1 MYVKTF
7 LCAAA
12 SLAALPMQ
20 AQPEHRAQAHCLIE
34 GQVRTTE
41 GHPLEEA
48 IYFDVYELMPDG
60 QRVLMR
66 TGREKGQAFRCYL
79 RLGFDHEVVVQV
91 HPFPPVSQTIKA
103 SALAKGALAEPL
115 VLKIVLP
122 PACSDQ
128 DLPPADNYGEEL
140 DVASSQGSGKSLP
153 RAASDKGTGSSNQT
167 DSRQYRGGASLL
179 PEIASLPPVPRRAA
193 SPKPLDIVE
202 GLRGQSLH
210 RVLLQLPAGQAIDIL
225 EYTTADWWMVGHG
238 NLIGWAKAEHFR

>member
-1 MYVKTF
+1 MHVKTF

-12 SLAALPMQ
+12 SLAALPLQ

-34 GQVRTTE
+34 GQVRTAE

-66 TGREKGQAFRCYL
+66 TGRERGQAFRCYL

-103 SALAKGALAEPL
+103 SALAKSALAEPF
-115 VLKIVLP
+115 VLEIVLP
-122 PACSDQ
+122 PACPDQ
-128 DLPPADNYGEEL
+128 DLPAAEDDEGEPDLAGLPSGGELLPAAARDEE
-140 DVASSQGSGKSLP
+140 VGSP
-153 RAASDKGTGSSNQT
+153 RQA
-167 DSRQYRGGASLL
+167 DSHRHDGGASLL
-179 PEIASLPPVPRRAA
+179 PETAALPPVPRRAA
-193 SPKPLDIVE
+193 SPNPLDIVE
-202 GLRGQSLH
+202 GLRGQSLQ

-238 NLIGWAKAEHFR
+238 NLIGWAKAADFR

>member
-12 SLAALPMQ
+12 SLAALPLQ

-34 GQVRTTE
+34 GQVRTAE

-66 TGREKGQAFRCYL
+66 TGRERGQAFRCYL

-103 SALAKGALAEPL
+103 STLAKSALAEPL
-115 VLKIVLP
+115 VLAFVLP

-140 DVASSQGSGKSLP
+140 DVVSSQGDGKSPPGAARDKEVSSP
-153 RAASDKGTGSSNQT
+153 RQA
-167 DSRQYRGGASLL
+167 DSHRHGGEANLL
-179 PEIASLPPVPRRAA
+179 PETAALPPVPRRAA
-193 SPKPLDIVE
+193 SPNPLDIVE
-202 GLRGQSLH
+202 GLRGQSLQ

-238 NLIGWAKAEHFR
+238 NLIGWAKAADLR